1 MYYKFNSNYYN
12 RFKFFIIIINQLIF
26 YQSFHYLNNYFNKID
41 VTSAINPRN
50 TRDYDIVI
58 YDKGVELKLNTGQL
72 KGAVTPDR
80 ANIPFLKACDFIIVG
95 SVEEKESLLS
105 YNKNCF
111 IFPQI
116 VSMYLNAAPK
126 YHIQ

>member
-1 MYYKFNSNYYN
+1 MEEKKIEK
-12 RFKFFIIIINQLIF
+12 RKICFISSKANLSRGSYRI
-26 YQSFHYLNNYFNKID
+26 HVHDLNNYFNKID

-95 SVEEKESLLS
+95 SVEEK
-105 YNKNCF
+105 KAF
-111 IFPQI
+111 
-116 VSMYLNAAPK
+116 
-126 YHIQ
+126 